1 MAFAD
6 HGPQIGIGRARIT
19 DLESAR
25 TLRKSAEELIRKV
38 RRRYP
43 SQGSDSGARRRA
55 LGWLARRG
63 VRSDDARRILE
74 EAAGGD

>member
-25 TLRKSAEELIRKV
+25 TLRKSAEEAATALYRKLRIKDCQLKVSWGRSQKSDGREV
-38 RRRYP
+38 R
-43 SQGSDSGARRRA
+43 
-55 LGWLARRG
+55 L
-63 VRSDDARRILE
+63 
-74 EAAGGD
+74 